1 MPSTS
6 HPNLTPRPLRSP
18 HTYLHLSLLS
28 PFSQHKPPGIDNITA
43 HTYLTAALNQF
54 LGLTG
59 TAIPVDILKI
69 DGRDVWVR
77 CPRENGSMVSTAMSE
92 WRGEG
97 GNAEWRVKGRGDW
110 LGDVGTEDWGRKGVW
125 ED

>member
-1 MPSTS
+1 MPSTT
-6 HPNLTPRPLRSP
+6 HPNTNPRSLRSP
-18 HTYLHLSLLS
+18 HTYLHLTLLS
-28 PFSQHKPPGIDNITA
+28 SSSQHKPLRIDNITA
-43 HTYLTAALNQF
+43 HTYLTAALHQF

-59 TAIPVDILKI
+59 TAIPFDILNI

-77 CPRENGSMVSTAMSE
+77 CPRENGSMFSTAMSE

-97 GNAEWRVKGRGDW
+97 GNAGWRVKGRGDW